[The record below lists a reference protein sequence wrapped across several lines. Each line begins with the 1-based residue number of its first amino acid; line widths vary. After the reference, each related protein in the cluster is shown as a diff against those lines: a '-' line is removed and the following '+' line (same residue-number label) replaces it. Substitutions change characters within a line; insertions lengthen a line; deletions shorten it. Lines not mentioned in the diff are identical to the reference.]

1 MLKTLL
7 FAEGDFLPDWV
18 ITTLSI
24 VRPCLIAIV
33 AICAIGLII
42 TTLLQSNSNDNN
54 SQALSGGVHESYY
67 SQNKG
72 ETRDGKLKKATIIFA
87 SIIAV
92 CALLYF
98 ITLIINNPT
107 V

>member
-1 MLKTLL
+1 MFKTLL
-7 FAEGDFLPDWV
+7 FVEGDLLPDWV

-24 VRPCLIAIV
+24 VRPTLIAII
-33 AICAIGLII
+33 ALCAIGLIT

-54 SQALSGGVHESYY
+54 SQALTGGIHESYY
-67 SQNKG
+67 SQNRG

-92 CALLYF
+92 CAILYF
-98 ITLIINNPT
+98 VTLIINNPT

>member
-1 MLKTLL
+1 MFNSLLL
-7 FAEGDFLPDWV
+7 FVDGDLLPDWV

-24 VRPCLIAIV
+24 VRPCLIGI
-33 AICAIGLII
+33 ITLCAIGLIV
-42 TTLLQSNSNDNN
+42 TTLLQSNSNDNT

-72 ETRDGKLKKATIIFA
+72 ETRDGKLKKATIIFS

-92 CALLYF
+92 CAILYF
-98 ITLIINNPT
+98 VTLIINNPA
-107 V
+107 